1 MRNPLFRTLT
11 IGLWVLALA
20 AVAWVWFGAPRG
32 QPLAADELGRG
43 AYRLTTHEGRP
54 FTEADL
60 RGAPSLVFF
69 GFTHC
74 PDVCPT
80 TLADIGDWRDLAGK
94 EIRTFFITVDPERDT
109 PEVLAEYVGWLPGA
123 LGVTGPRPEIEAALR
138 AFRVFASKGQ
148 VDEKGDYA
156 MDHSSSVL
164 MFSGEGRFMGTIPWR
179 ASEAEAVGKIKA
191 LM

>member
-20 AVAWVWFGAPRG
+20 AVVWVWFAAPKG
-32 QPLAADELGRG
+32 QLLSADELGRG

-60 RGAPSLVFF
+60 IGAPSLVFF

-80 TLADIGDWRDLAGK
+80 TLADISDWQEATGK

-109 PEVLAEYVGWLPGA
+109 PEVLKAYVGWLPGA
-123 LGVTGPRPEIEAALR
+123 QGVTGPRPEIETALR
-138 AFRVFASKGQ
+138 SFRVFASKGPT
-148 VDEKGDYA
+148 DANGDYA
-156 MDHSSSVL
+156 MDHSSSIL
-164 MFSGEGRFMGTIPWR
+164 MFSKEGRFVGTIPWQTP
-179 ASEAEAVGKIKA
+179 AEEAAAKLKA
-191 LM
+191 L